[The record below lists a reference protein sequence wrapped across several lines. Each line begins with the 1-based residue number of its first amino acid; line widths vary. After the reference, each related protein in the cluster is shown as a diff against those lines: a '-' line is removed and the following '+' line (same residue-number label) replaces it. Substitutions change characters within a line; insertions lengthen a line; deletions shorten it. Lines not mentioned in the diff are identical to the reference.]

1 MVYCSCVS
9 DDIIVFS
16 RDFETHLKDIKS
28 IFIAL
33 RRAGIK
39 LKPAKCELSKD
50 KLLKLKLTFN

>member
-1 MVYCSCVS
+1 MAYCSCVS
-9 DDIIVFS
+9 DDIFVFS

-39 LKPAKCELSKD
+39 LKPAKCEFS
-50 KLLKLKLTFN
+50 